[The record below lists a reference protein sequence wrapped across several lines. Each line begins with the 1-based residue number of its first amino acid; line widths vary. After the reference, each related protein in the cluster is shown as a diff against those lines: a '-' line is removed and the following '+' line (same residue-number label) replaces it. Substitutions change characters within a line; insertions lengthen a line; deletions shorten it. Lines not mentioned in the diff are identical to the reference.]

1 MTIIIHHHH
10 YHDKGDADRLCRMEE
25 MLGTITEKM
34 ETIIM
39 SFEDLKA
46 AQAETKAL
54 IGNVK
59 ADIEGLMA
67 KLDAFAAG
75 GMTPDQ
81 VAEVTADAKAI
92 NEQLSAAD
100 ALNP

>member
-1 MTIIIHHHH
+1 MTIIIQHFHS
-10 YHDKGDADRLCRMEE
+10 DKDHAGRPCCLEDQ
-25 MLGTITEKM
+25 LGLILEKL
-34 ETIIM
+34 EKLLM

-100 ALNP
+100 AMNP

>member
-1 MTIIIHHHH
+1 MNIHHH
-10 YHDKGDADRLCRMEE
+10 YYCDKDHAGRPCCSEQ
-25 MLGTITEKM
+25 LGLILEKL
-34 ETIIM
+34 ETLLM

-67 KLDAFAAG
+67 KLEAFVAG
-75 GMTPDQ
+75 GMTPEQ